1 MPTATTALPT
11 RLTRLAT
18 LARLRLFWEIY
29 APVLALPALVLAIYF
44 ILTVLGLWEVAG
56 DPLRLLALI
65 ATVGVIVR
73 GGLAARRLRMP
84 TRSDALRRLETTA
97 GLAHRPL
104 DTLQDHAVL
113 APDLWPAHVSKAR
126 TQANTIHRVGRRPA
140 LSLIDRYGL
149 RILMPIALGL
159 AIFMAFG
166 MSLERMR
173 QSLSPTWLAPT
184 NPYAVTFEA
193 WVDPPDYTGR
203 PPIYAQG
210 DAVIRAPEG
219 STLVVRASGASNL
232 PRPRYIG
239 ERGSRFL
246 SPSTLGRN
254 SVEVRTRIESS
265 GQLDWRIGPR
275 RQQFFVDATPDQK
288 PVITTKEPSEIDKRD
303 RLVLVFDASDD
314 YGVEQ
319 ILLEMV
325 ELSDGLNDATAFD
338 ANVAEFDTESGGF
351 VEAERRSLKLDLTRH
366 PLAGKKVVARLVAVD
381 GAEQRGTTEP
391 FYITVPDKIFVEPLA
406 KAIVEQR
413 ALLLAGDGDYTE
425 PPKTHPDMDASDGTF
440 DTYQTA
446 WRLGRAPAPVQ
457 RATELIEAVTDYP
470 DPGLFNDPVVY
481 VGLRHVGKTLRYA
494 RSADAII
501 GLPEHMWKLAI
512 RAEFGVL
519 GTALQEMQ
527 EAQEALREG
536 IARRAPQRE
545 IDTLFARYNQA
556 VDAYMEELRK
566 NATIVEGNGEGGMQ
580 AMGSAD
586 EIQALLDAIE
596 EANRVGDTEGARRA
610 LAQLAELLENM
621 QMQLTQG
628 GGGGDTSGE
637 DEMSE
642 EMRESLEDL
651 AESLGEQRELDDQT
665 RQAERDAIRR
675 EFGEEGSGESLSPQE
690 LSERQAEIEQ
700 LIEGLQ
706 RRLSEQGTEA
716 MPGEG
721 EGEGEESGGG
731 EAGDTGEGQGQAEGD
746 RPGGGNGSGGID
758 SVQDLLNQSRDGD
771 GQASGGTSGE
781 AFSRARDAMR
791 ESQAALG
798 QGELGRSRQAQS
810 ETIQALRDAG
820 DALAAERAGD
830 GAEQNG
836 DADPLGRG
844 EDGFASDNAE
854 TDIDPR
860 DNAERSREILEELRR
875 RASEAEREQQ
885 EQDYLD
891 RLLKRF

>member
-1 MPTATTALPT
+1 
-11 RLTRLAT
+11 
-18 LARLRLFWEIY
+18 
-29 APVLALPALVLAIYF
+29 
-44 ILTVLGLWEVAG
+44 
-56 DPLRLLALI
+56 
-65 ATVGVIVR
+65 
-73 GGLAARRLRMP
+73 
-84 TRSDALRRLETTA
+84 
-97 GLAHRPL
+97 
-104 DTLQDHAVL
+104 
-113 APDLWPAHVSKAR
+113 
-126 TQANTIHRVGRRPA
+126 
-140 LSLIDRYGL
+140 
-149 RILMPIALGL
+149 
-159 AIFMAFG
+159 
-166 MSLERMR
+166 
-173 QSLSPTWLAPT
+173 
-184 NPYAVTFEA
+184 
-193 WVDPPDYTGR
+193 
-203 PPIYAQG
+203 
-210 DAVIRAPEG
+210 
-219 STLVVRASGASNL
+219 
-232 PRPRYIG
+232 
-239 ERGSRFL
+239 
-246 SPSTLGRN
+246 
-254 SVEVRTRIESS
+254 
-265 GQLDWRIGPR
+265 
-275 RQQFFVDATPDQK
+275 
-288 PVITTKEPSEIDKRD
+288 
-303 RLVLVFDASDD
+303 
-314 YGVEQ
+314 
-319 ILLEMV
+319 
-325 ELSDGLNDATAFD
+325 
-338 ANVAEFDTESGGF
+338 
-351 VEAERRSLKLDLTRH
+351 
-366 PLAGKKVVARLVAVD
+366 
-381 GAEQRGTTEP
+381 
-391 FYITVPDKIFVEPLA
+391 
-406 KAIVEQR
+406 
-413 ALLLAGDGDYTE
+413 
-425 PPKTHPDMDASDGTF
+425 MDASDGTF

-536 IARRAPQRE
+536 IARRASQRE
-545 IDTLFARYNQA
+545 VDTLFARYNQA

-596 EANRVGDTEGARRA
+596 EANRIGDTEGARRA

-706 RRLSEQGTEA
+706 RRLSEQGTEV

-731 EAGDTGEGQGQAEGD
+731 EAGDTGEGQGQADGD
-746 RPGGGNGSGGID
+746 RSGGGNGSGGID
-758 SVQDLLNQSRDGD
+758 SIQDLLNQSRDGD
-771 GQASGGTSGE
+771 GQARGGTSGE

-810 ETIQALRDAG
+810 EAIQALRDAG

>member
-18 LARLRLFWEIY
+18 RASLRLFWETY
-29 APVLALPALVLAIYF
+29 APVLALPALVLAVYLIV
-44 ILTVLGLWEVAG
+44 TMLGLWEVAG

-65 ATVGVIVR
+65 ATVGVSVR

-126 TQANTIHRVGRRPA
+126 TQADTIRRIGRRPA
-140 LSLIDRYGL
+140 LSLVDRYGL

-159 AIFMAFG
+159 AVFMTFG
-166 MSLERMR
+166 VSLERVR

-184 NPYAVTFEA
+184 NPYGVTFEA

-210 DAVIRAPEG
+210 DTVILAPEG

-239 ERGSRFL
+239 ERRSRFL
-246 SPSTLGRN
+246 SPTTLGRN

-275 RQQFFVDATPDQK
+275 RQQFFVDATPDQR
-288 PVITTKEPSEIDKRD
+288 PVITTTEPSEIDKRD

-325 ELSDGLNDATAFD
+325 ELSDGINEASAFN
-338 ANVAEFDTESGGF
+338 ANVTEFDTQSGGF

-381 GAEQRGTTEP
+381 GAAQRGTTEP

-413 ALLLAGDGDYTE
+413 ALLLAGDGDYTD
-425 PPKTHPDMDASDGTF
+425 PPKSHPDMDASEGTF

-481 VGLRHVGKTLRYA
+481 MGLRHVGKTLRYA
-494 RSADAII
+494 RSAEAIV

-545 IDTLFARYNQA
+545 VDTLFARYNQA

-596 EANRVGDTEGARRA
+596 EANRIGDTEGARRA

-621 QMQLTQG
+621 QMQLSQG
-628 GGGGDTSGE
+628 GGGDSSGE

-675 EFGEEGSGESLSPQE
+675 EFGEEGSGDSLSPQE
-690 LSERQAEIEQ
+690 LSDRQAEIEQ

-706 RRLSEQGTEA
+706 RRLSEQGA
-716 MPGEG
+716 QSMPGEG
-721 EGEGEESGGG
+721 GREESGEGEAGAG
-731 EAGDTGEGQGQAEGD
+731 EAGDGQA
-746 RPGGGNGSGGID
+746 
-758 SVQDLLNQSRDGD
+758 GD
-771 GQASGGTSGE
+771 GQAGQEPGDAQAGEQGQQDGEGQPGGDQAGVGTGGTSGE
-781 AFSRARDAMR
+781 AFGRARDAMR
-791 ESQAALG
+791 ESQSALG
-798 QGELGRSRQAQS
+798 RGELGRSRQAQS
-810 ETIQALRDAG
+810 DAIQALREAG
-820 DALAAERAGD
+820 DALAVERAGD
-830 GAEQNG
+830 RADQNG

-844 EDGFASDNAE
+844 DGGFASDNAE

-875 RASEAEREQQ
+875 RASEAEREQL